1 MQGKARLAGRV
12 GGDLAK
18 SALLPVESVQVLLA
32 VALLARRTGLHYFA
46 WKLIHYHFSRIYT
59 LVPSRISFCK
69 TCPRKVFQDFL
80 VENVVLVHV
89 MPTYHIPI
97 LDH

>member
-1 MQGKARLAGRV
+1 MGWGTCPDRKKKAIPSQQFLGRQLQGKARLAGRV

-46 WKLIHYHFSRIYT
+46 WKWIIT
-59 LVPSRISFCK
+59 ISLE
-69 TCPRKVFQDFL
+69 FL
-80 VENVVLVHV
+80 F
-89 MPTYHIPI
+89 
-97 LDH
+97 